1 MLLEDTAMGTRT
13 SEVHEPRH
21 SLADRAQADP
31 AAGPPRTTQQIL
43 AEKYA
48 AQATEAGK
56 RRSLHHSPWF
66 WGGVVVFVCAISV
79 YVFTDVLAWIPL
91 RSG

>member
-1 MLLEDTAMGTRT
+1 MDTRT
-13 SEVHEPRH
+13 SEVHDPRH
-21 SLADRAQADP
+21 SLADRAKANP
-31 AAGPPRTTQQIL
+31 AAGPHRTSQQIL
-43 AEKYA
+43 ADKYA

-56 RRSLHHSPWF
+56 HGAFHHSPWF

-79 YVFTDVLAWIPL
+79 YVFTDLLAWIPL